1 MSAQRASR
9 PAFCPFVYHDGES
22 LYLEFD
28 GQALRF
34 AYTEG
39 GLHRALKHIPNV
51 KRQPGFL
58 SGRSNIANKLI
69 TIARGTKHKRKVAKI
84 DKTTLDDVKAF
95 LTKREGNG

>member
-1 MSAQRASR
+1 MSNKATR
-9 PAFCPFVYHDGES
+9 PAFCPFIYHDGES

-51 KRQPGFL
+51 KAQPGFL

-84 DKTTLDDVKAF
+84 DKARLDDVKDF
-95 LTKREGNG
+95 LRKREEHE